1 MQIKQL
7 LASGRTFSFEFSVPR
22 TAKAEARLRRTVAE
36 LAPINPSFVS
46 VTYGAAGSSREQ
58 TRETVLWLL
67 RDARLT
73 TMPHLT
79 CIAQSRQEVID
90 ILTEYREAG
99 FGNLLALHGDPPRD
113 NPGIEEGDFHY
124 AIELVELAREL
135 TEFSIGV
142 ATHPEGHPAA
152 PDTVSDREHQAAKL
166 RVADFGITQFSF
178 EAKHYLRL
186 MDDMAARGVDTPI
199 IAGVI
204 PVTNVNEVKRFAD
217 LAGASFPSDFLN
229 RLRAVEDDEHAMRR
243 IGVEQATE
251 LCRRLL
257 DEGVPGIHLYTLNR
271 STAAREIFG
280 NLKIGA
286 A

>member
-178 EAKHYLRL
+178 EAKYYLRL

-217 LAGASFPSDFLN
+217 LAGASFPPTSSTACE
-229 RLRAVEDDEHAMRR
+229 RSRTTSMRCAGSGWSRRPSCAGGCWTRA
-243 IGVEQATE
+243 
-251 LCRRLL
+251 CRAS
-257 DEGVPGIHLYTLNR
+257 TCTR
-271 STAAREIFG
+271 STGRPPHARYSG
-280 NLKIGA
+280 TSRIGA